1 MLTRQFTGNPSQVMI
16 EQLAAS
22 GVKYVFY
29 NSGSREAMFFD
40 ALHGHPDVQ
49 GILALHE
56 GPVAAMAGGT
66 HRSRAIRPSW
76 WSISGPGWRSHSAN
90 CSTHGTGGCPLS

>member
-1 MLTRQFTGNPSQVMI
+1 MPVRQFTGNPSQLMV

-40 ALHGHPDVQ
+40 ALHAHPSVN

-56 GPVAAMAGGT
+56 GPVAAMAGGY
-66 HRSRAIRPSW
+66 AQVD
-76 WSISGPGWRSHSAN
+76 GDPGVMVVHLGAGHSME
-90 CSTHGTGGCPLS
+90 TRVVLLTP